1 MHDFHQEVTFK
12 QYFHLHQQ
20 FMFLFANCLP
30 ICLRFFLFFLC
41 VCLEAGYKTR
51 SWSWSWSFTRSRTS
65 TAPFYRT
72 PPLIG
77 CLDTATAPDID
88 LGVQLPA
95 FDVLFVLNIARRQ
108 SEMRAYLF
116 ILSGLEDHINLNRT
130 SFISLTK
137 ESSRFGKNIA
147 GSYICKILLET
158 PL

>member
-51 SWSWSWSFTRSRTS
+51 SWSWSFTLSRTS

-77 CLDTATAPDID
+77 CLDSATAPDID

-108 SEMRAYLF
+108 SEVRAYLF